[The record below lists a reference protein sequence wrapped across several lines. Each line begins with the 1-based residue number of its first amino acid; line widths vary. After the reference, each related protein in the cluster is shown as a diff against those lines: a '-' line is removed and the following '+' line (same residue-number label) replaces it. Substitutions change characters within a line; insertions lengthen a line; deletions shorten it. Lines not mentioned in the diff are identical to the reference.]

1 MKLHKAKIYYN
12 PNMNEILEFFELK
25 QKHPSGYYILGNANK
40 DIVDTLQT
48 NISEIV
54 ISHQTILKNISHHTD
69 LSINDYKNLDKI
81 IGKYNILIKDGEYTV
96 GIVHYEY
103 EEYYYALKS
112 TKSRNTIFLT
122 SFRKTSKHDIQRLKN
137 KLSKGKIEVIKG
149 KL

>member
-1 MKLHKAKIYYN
+1 M
-12 PNMNEILEFFELK
+12 
-25 QKHPSGYYILGNANK
+25 AN
-40 DIVDTLQT
+40 D
-48 NISEIV
+48 N
-54 ISHQTILKNISHHTD
+54 
-69 LSINDYKNLDKI
+69 KNLDKI
-81 IGKYNILIKDGEYTV
+81 IGTYNILIKDGEYTV
-96 GIVHYEY
+96 GIVHYEL